1 MSLVL
6 TKMQFSSQLGRHY
19 IEVGHGHETCFDNEE
34 SLLSGYI
41 KELMCD
47 SFCSLPRLREA
58 ETSIAMES

>member
-19 IEVGHGHETCFDNEE
+19 IEVGHDRETCFDNEE
-34 SLLSGYI
+34 SLLSECI

-47 SFCSLPRLREA
+47 SFCALPQLREA
-58 ETSIAMES
+58 ETSTAMES